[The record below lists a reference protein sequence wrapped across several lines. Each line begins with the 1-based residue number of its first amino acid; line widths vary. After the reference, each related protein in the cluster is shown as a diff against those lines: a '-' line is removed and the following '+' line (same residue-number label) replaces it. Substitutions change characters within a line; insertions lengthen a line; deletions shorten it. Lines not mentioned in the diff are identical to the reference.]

1 MYQRGYPAYEHPE
14 FSNANVVCAVGMV
27 DYNSFVCTGAVNPTA
42 VARHRPGTLNSVD
55 EIISSANSSLLWLGY
70 GGNDM
75 QNTAAYASRM
85 RYADDFTH
93 VALFLG
99 NLRPGEVTT
108 FRTVEAMGPTALA
121 TSIAV
126 VGAMSIV
133 QPTELL
139 TGRSVPFTIGKCC
152 CPFDLLVSS
161 AHICS

>member
-1 MYQRGYPAYEHPE
+1 MYQRRFSAYEHPE

-42 VARHRPGTLNSVD
+42 VARHGPGDLTIVEQIKTGD
-55 EIISSANSSLLWLGY
+55 FAEIWLRY

-85 RYADDFTH
+85 RYEDDFTH